1 MLQAPCCSC
10 LYLGRAA
17 SQSLPRPQRY
27 SQQLVKPCQ
36 APHQESHSLCGA
48 LPAAAPGYAAGRHCT
63 RLAAGDNGAI
73 AAPENPYGELEHLEV
88 DLSAFP
94 NCKFFRVEA
103 VVRPWRLSNVVHEL
117 SRSGVLGMTAYPV
130 RGVGIQ
136 AGKRERYAGVEHG
149 TSDLVEK
156 SKLEIV
162 CDRDQVN
169 SVARVIS
176 VTAHTGEI
184 GDGKIFILPVADVV
198 RVRTGE
204 TGLDAERMT
213 GGAFDRK
220 VAPED

>member
-1 MLQAPCCSC
+1 MEALCSSRVSAEGC
-10 LYLGRAA
+10 LHIL
-17 SQSLPRPQRY
+17 
-27 SQQLVKPCQ
+27 
-36 APHQESHSLCGA
+36 PHQRTSLRA
-48 LPAAAPGYAAGRHCT
+48 DT
-63 RLAAGDNGAI
+63 RLLLPLTSSSGQVLTGAHSQHTRNAGLHRSVRAEAGDNGVMAP
-73 AAPENPYGELEHLEV
+73 AAPYEHLEHLEV

-94 NCKFFRVEA
+94 DCKFFRVEA

-169 SVARVIS
+169 SIVRTIS

-184 GDGKIFILPVADVV
+184 GDGKMFILPVADVV

-204 TGLDAERMT
+204 TGLQAERMT

-220 VAPED
+220 IAPED